1 VTRLMRCS
9 MLRWCQEFAL
19 EVEVVEED
27 REERKEGR

>member
-1 VTRLMRCS
+1 